1 MVLQRLIPRLG
12 VVHDVDVA
20 DEGITGQVPH
30 GDILDGLHGHLASR
44 EPDVAVWLTRV
55 VQH

>member
-1 MVLQRLIPRLG
+1 MVLQILIPRLG

-20 DEGITGQVPH
+20 DESILGQVPH
-30 GDILDGLHGHLASR
+30 RDILDGLHGNVTSR
-44 EPDVAVWLTRV
+44 EPDIAVWLTRV